1 MYLCEINRGKL
12 VNIRYFGYRYYTVER
27 NIETFRKYP
36 SYIRM
41 ILLINILAS
50 IFMQKIMNIFWIY
63 YKF

>member
-1 MYLCEINRGKL
+1 MYLCETNRGKL
-12 VNIRYFGYRYYTVER
+12 VNIRYFGCRYYTVER

>member
-1 MYLCEINRGKL
+1 MYLCETNRRKL
-12 VNIRYFGYRYYTVER
+12 VNIRYFRCRYYTVER

-50 IFMQKIMNIFWIY
+50 IFMQKIMNIF
-63 YKF
+63 